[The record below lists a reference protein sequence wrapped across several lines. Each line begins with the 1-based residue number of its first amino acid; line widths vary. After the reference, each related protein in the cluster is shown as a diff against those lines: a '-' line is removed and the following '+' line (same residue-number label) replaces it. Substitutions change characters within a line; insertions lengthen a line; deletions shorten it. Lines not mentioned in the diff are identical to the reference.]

1 MVLLTRKPGER
12 VVIGGVVVEVLEV
25 LGQRVRLGVL
35 APAGTSVRRGEAPA
49 LRSGPALAGAPA
61 SARALP

>member
-25 LGQRVRLGVL
+25 VGDRVRLGVH
-35 APAGTSVRRGEAPA
+35 APSAMPVRRGEALA
-49 LRSGPALAGAPA
+49 LGPVRAAVDSRGAHSLA
-61 SARALP
+61 